1 MRLLGGTELLAVL
14 AALALHTSEEAE
26 GNNSDDE
33 DNKDDED
40 HNQSDDASAKGIGSV
55 ADVAIHRGT
64 GDLSQVG
71 ISAALEGSEET
82 SGVSS
87 LDVGAEGVDD
97 SLLLSLGSEDS
108 DVDIGSNSVE
118 GSSSGGVVDISDLD
132 GGRGDA
138 VLGAQLVGNGLSED
152 LVGGRSLEGRGRD
165 TLDLK
170 RKVDEELAVTRV
182 LTRSVDEA
190 AGGISQLPDTRGG
203 TSADSLTQSGLHTSL
218 AIGAG
223 DVGSETSL
231 SLRPSTIGGT
241 GDGEDADGD
250 GGGTG
255 TTSIGGLDGV
265 GLTTDGDG
273 GSTVDLTVRGAE
285 GETAGELRIDG
296 VAGYL
301 ILSDRNETSD
311 SVTLVEGVGSVV
323 VTDGGESE
331 DTVINSRTPGSGTT
345 VVGAGTSLLTLVIG
359 GETVLS
365 GLLVDLSH
373 WPAGVS
379 RAGKSINSDLKNE
392 GESTRSV
399 AASDVVGSKVGIGS
413 RSTADDTIASAELK
427 VDRKT
432 RSNSE
437 GKLSTRAD
445 RGSISRNTLVE
456 GVDGLRIRE
465 AGRRID
471 NTKVLLSTKDTIS
484 TRSSLKALVANT
496 AVLEGIT
503 TLRSRTPSTISSTS
517 SRSVSGIEA
526 KLRKLHVT
534 STTNGSSVPVNS
546 FIVTF
551 SNNHSVGVVRNS
563 RIEIIRESLTIASE
577 VLVTS
582 TMKNSPSSTVIVRT
596 LNDPTRRMSCVAIV
610 TIGDLVL
617 VGKLSSAI
625 VVGPLINGTNTTRT
639 S

>member
-1 MRLLGGTELLAVL
+1 MQFLYLIPQKR
-14 AALALHTSEEAE
+14 
-26 GNNSDDE
+26 E
-33 DNKDDED
+33 D
-40 HNQSDDASAKGIGSV
+40 
-55 ADVAIHRGT
+55 
-64 GDLSQVG
+64 
-71 ISAALEGSEET
+71 
-82 SGVSS
+82 
-87 LDVGAEGVDD
+87 
-97 SLLLSLGSEDS
+97 
-108 DVDIGSNSVE
+108 
-118 GSSSGGVVDISDLD
+118 
-132 GGRGDA
+132 
-138 VLGAQLVGNGLSED
+138 
-152 LVGGRSLEGRGRD
+152 
-165 TLDLK
+165 
-170 RKVDEELAVTRV
+170 DEELAVTRV
-182 LTRSVDEA
+182 LTRSIDEA
-190 AGGISQLPDTRGG
+190 ACGISQLPDTRGG
-203 TSADSLTQSGLHTSL
+203 TGANSLAQSGLHTSL

-301 ILSDRNETSD
+301 VLSDRNEASD
-311 SVTLVEGVGSVV
+311 GVTLVEGVGSVV
-323 VTDGGESE
+323 VADGGESE
-331 DTVINSRTPGSGTT
+331 DTVIGNGTPGSGTT

-392 GESTRSV
+392 GKSTRRV
-399 AASDVVGSKVGIGS
+399 DASDVVGSKVGIGS
-413 RSTADDTIASAELK
+413 RSTTDDTIASAELK
-427 VDRKT
+427 VDRKA
-432 RSNSE
+432 RSNSK

-471 NTKVLLSTKDTIS
+471 NTKVLLRAKNTIS
-484 TRSSLKALVANT
+484 TGSSLHALVT
-496 AVLEGIT
+496 STTGLEGIT
-503 TLRSRTPSTISSTS
+503 TLRSRTPSTIGSTS

-526 KLRKLHVT
+526 KLSKLHVDI

-582 TMKNSPSSTVIVRT
+582 TMENSPSSTVIVRT
-596 LNDPTRRMSCVAIV
+596 LNDPTRRMSCIAIV

-617 VGKLSSAI
+617 VSKLSSAI

-639 S
+639 R